1 MNNKEIINILKKD
14 IKELKKKGFND
25 FKIIEGLSL
34 FGYFE
39 VDLMVYIT
47 EDINKDISGF
57 NKSVRTIRFKTE
69 NSRENFLKE
78 CSVLKWLS

>member
-14 IKELKKKGFND
+14 IKELKKKGFNN
-25 FKIIEGLSL
+25 FKIIKGLSL

-39 VDLMVYIT
+39 VDLMVYVA

-57 NKSVRTIRFKTE
+57 SKSVRTIRFKTE

-78 CSVLKWLS
+78 CSVLK